1 MFVIRHRRLVL
12 SSGLLAGVI
21 LVSAVTGAQQA
32 MVRITGAI
40 AKPVPF
46 TAQDL
51 AAMPRV
57 TVRATSHD
65 QTALYEGV
73 AMRELLTRA
82 GVPAGE
88 ALRGAEL
95 AKGVLVTGADG
106 YQAAFGIAEFDA
118 AFTDR
123 VSILADRKDGKPLDG
138 SAAPFQLILMGENR
152 PARWVRQVVSIE
164 IVNLKR

>member
-1 MFVIRHRRLVL
+1 
-12 SSGLLAGVI
+12 
-21 LVSAVTGAQQA
+21 
-32 MVRITGAI
+32 
-40 AKPVPF
+40 
-46 TAQDL
+46 
-51 AAMPRV
+51 
-57 TVRATSHD
+57 
-65 QTALYEGV
+65 
-73 AMRELLTRA
+73 MRELLSRA

-106 YQAAFGIAEFDA
+106 YQVVFGIAEFDA

-123 VSILADRKDGKPLDG
+123 LSILADRKDGQPLDAN
-138 SAAPFQLILMGENR
+138 AAPFQLILTGENR